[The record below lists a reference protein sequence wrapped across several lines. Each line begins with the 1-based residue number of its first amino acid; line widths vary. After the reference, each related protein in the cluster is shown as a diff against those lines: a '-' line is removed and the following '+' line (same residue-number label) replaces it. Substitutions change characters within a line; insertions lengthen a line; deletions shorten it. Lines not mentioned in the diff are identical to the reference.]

1 MVFLQKSYVYPKI
14 QVSIYD
20 EALRDIVFKLL
31 LQMKNLTTSTQ
42 FPFLQKNFHNLGK
55 DNFQAIDIVLNT
67 IHQHDEQ
74 FPSF

>member
-1 MVFLQKSYVYPKI
+1 MFLQKPYVYPKI

-42 FPFLQKNFHNLGK
+42 FLFLQKNIHNLGK

-67 IHQHDEQ
+67 IRQHDEQ

>member
-1 MVFLQKSYVYPKI
+1 MVFLQESYVYPKI

-31 LQMKNLTTSTQ
+31 LQIKNLTTSTQ
-42 FPFLQKNFHNLGK
+42 FPFLQKNIRNLGK
-55 DNFQAIDIVLNT
+55 DNFQVIDIILNT
-67 IHQHDEQ
+67 IHQYDEQ